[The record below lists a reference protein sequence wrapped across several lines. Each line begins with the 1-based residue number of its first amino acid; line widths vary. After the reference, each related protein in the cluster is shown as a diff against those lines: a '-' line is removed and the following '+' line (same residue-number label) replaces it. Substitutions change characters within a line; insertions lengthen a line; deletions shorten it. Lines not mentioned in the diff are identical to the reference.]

1 MSQSLACLIRIV
13 AKCAGITEA
22 DILGPSRL
30 RKITEPRQFVMYLA
44 HKRGMS
50 LPQIGRIMGRH
61 RTTVLHGIRA
71 EAERRK

>member
-13 AKCAGITEA
+13 ANRAGITEA

-50 LPQIGRIMGRH
+50 LPKIGRIMGRH
-61 RTTVLHGIRA
+61 HTTVLHGIRA
-71 EAERRK
+71 EEARRK

>member
-13 AKCAGITEA
+13 ANRAGITEA
-22 DILGPSRL
+22 DILGHCRE
-30 RKITEPRQFVMYLA
+30 RKFSEPRQFVMYLA

-61 RTTVLHGIRA
+61 HTTVLHGVRA
-71 EAERRK
+71 EMARRK

>member
-13 AKCAGITEA
+13 ANRAGITEA
-22 DILGPSRL
+22 DILGQSRL
-30 RKITEPRQFVMYLA
+30 RKITEHRQFVMYLA

-61 RTTVLHGIRA
+61 HTTVLHGVRA
-71 EAERRK
+71 EAARRK

>member
-1 MSQSLACLIRIV
+1 MVSQSLACLIRIV
-13 AKCAGITEA
+13 ANRAGITEA

-30 RKITEPRQFVMYLA
+30 RQFVMYLA

-61 RTTVLHGIRA
+61 HTTVLHGVRA
-71 EAERRK
+71 EEARRK

>member
-13 AKCAGITEA
+13 AARAGITEA

-30 RKITEPRQFVMYLA
+30 RKFSNPRQFVMYLA

-61 RTTVLHGIRA
+61 HTTVLHGVRA
-71 EAERRK
+71 EEARRK